1 MASIVEGFE
10 DSFHTDMPET
20 GTGHE
25 HLAKGKQSI
34 QDNISQDNR
43 DLETKHQKKSNKIQ
57 GYKRGLTKL

>member
-1 MASIVEGFE
+1 MASFDLTILKLEKVIKELDFMASIVEGFE

-34 QDNISQDNR
+34 QDNIS
-43 DLETKHQKKSNKIQ
+43 
-57 GYKRGLTKL
+57 